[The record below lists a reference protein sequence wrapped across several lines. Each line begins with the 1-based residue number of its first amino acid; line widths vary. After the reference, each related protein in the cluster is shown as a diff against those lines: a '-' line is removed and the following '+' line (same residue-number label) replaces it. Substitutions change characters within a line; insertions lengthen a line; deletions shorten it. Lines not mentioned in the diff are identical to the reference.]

1 MSNDNCVPVPKNN
14 IEYPFFAYGIFK
26 PGQLAF
32 SKIEK
37 YVDEI
42 CYNSINYQMYIRDGV
57 PVIGDEEKEIFKTYG
72 YLIKF
77 KKGREKKAYKIISN
91 TESFDLYEWAEIKS
105 GAVDCKVLIGK
116 SLEKGNPYLEPGEVE
131 FNGHNDPLFNE
142 ALELIDGYLIEM
154 RIFNRR
160 GGISEEIKNFFVL
173 QMHYMLLWAA
183 IDRFSS
189 LKYNQEKIS
198 QNNYCF
204 SQDPVFI
211 NTLEKLN
218 VEKRNIFTT
227 DNLFKYELTDEKSN
241 WAINYYYKVR
251 CNIVHRGK
259 TISNDYMDV
268 FDSMKELSEIFKEVL
283 KDTFNIVTI
292 NGINFN
298 IPYGLKEVSCE
309 NDSIKIFKKDESN
322 LIKGIPNYSI
332 EIIDLARIKNNGEIL
347 INSKNMY
354 KVNSKLFEI
363 QIKGDYDDKNKII
376 RYLNEKLR

>member
-1 MSNDNCVPVPKNN
+1 MVRDDCVSVPKNN

-37 YVDEI
+37 YVDKI

-57 PVIGDEEKEIFKTYG
+57 PVIGEEEKEVFKTYG

-77 KKGREKKAYKIISN
+77 KKGRERKAYKIISN
-91 TESFDLYEWAEIKS
+91 TEPFDLYEWAEIKCDNT
-105 GAVDCKVLIGK
+105 DCKVLKGK
-116 SLEKGNPYLEPGEVE
+116 SLEKGNPHSEHGGVE
-131 FNGHNDPLFNE
+131 FKGHNDPLFNE
-142 ALELIDGYLIEM
+142 ALELIDKYLIEG
-154 RIFNRR
+154 RR
-160 GGISEEIKNFFVL
+160 VSRRHGISGEIKNFFVL

-189 LKYNQEKIS
+189 LRYNQEKIS
-198 QNNYCF
+198 QNNYRF
-204 SQDPVFI
+204 SQNPVFI
-211 NTLEKLN
+211 NTLEKLRIKN
-218 VEKRNIFTT
+218 RHIFTT
-227 DNLFKYELTDEKSN
+227 DNLSKFKLTDVKSN

-259 TISNDYMDV
+259 TINDDYGDV
-268 FDSMKELSEIFKEVL
+268 YYSMRELSTIFKEIL

-298 IPYGLKEVSCE
+298 IPYGLKEVSNE
-309 NDSIKIFKKDESN
+309 NNSIMIFKKDKNN
-322 LIKGIPNYSI
+322 LIEGIPNYSI
-332 EIIDLARIKNNGEIL
+332 EITDLSRIKYNDEIL
-347 INSKNMY
+347 IKSKNIY
-354 KVNSKLFEI
+354 KVNSKLFDI

-376 RYLNEKLR
+376 HYLNENLI

>member
-1 MSNDNCVPVPKNN
+1 MSNDNCVRVPKNN

-57 PVIGDEEKEIFKTYG
+57 PVIGEEKNEVFKTYG

-77 KKGREKKAYKIISN
+77 KKGRERKAYNIISN
-91 TESFDLYEWAEIKS
+91 TEPFELYEWSEITCDNL
-105 GAVDCKVLIGK
+105 DCKVLKGK
-116 SLEKGNPYLEPGEVE
+116 SLEKGNPHSEHGGVE

-142 ALELIDGYLIEM
+142 ALELIDSYLIEG
-154 RIFNRR
+154 RR
-160 GGISEEIKNFFVL
+160 FGRRRGISEEIKNFFLL

-198 QNNYCF
+198 QNNYRF

-211 NTLEKLN
+211 NTLENLGI
-218 VEKRNIFTT
+218 EKRYIFTT
-227 DNLFKYELTDEKSN
+227 DNLSEFELTDEKSN

-259 TISNDYMDV
+259 TIHNDYMDV

-292 NGINFN
+292 NDINFN
-298 IPYGLKEVSCE
+298 IPYGLKEVSYE
-309 NDSIKIFKKDESN
+309 NDSIRIFKKDESN

-332 EIIDLARIKNNGEIL
+332 EITDLSRIKNNGEIL
-347 INSKNMY
+347 INSKNIY
-354 KVNSKLFEI
+354 KVNSKLFDI
-363 QIKGDYDDKNKII
+363 QIKGDYNDKNKII